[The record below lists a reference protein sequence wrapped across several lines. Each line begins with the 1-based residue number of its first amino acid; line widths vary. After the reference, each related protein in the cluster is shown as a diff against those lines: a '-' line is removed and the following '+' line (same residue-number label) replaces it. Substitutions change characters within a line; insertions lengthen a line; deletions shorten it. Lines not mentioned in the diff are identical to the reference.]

1 MSLSIK
7 LTAAVAVTA
16 AATTGSAGA
25 EQRER
30 ARFSVKVNSQTAS
43 LSLSLPLLSHARAHN
58 CWSISC
64 CCSQQQC
71 DLIVCVRQKYENKN
85 NCIIYKNL
93 HACKDLL
100 PLLMIYVIA
109 HTHTHTHRGR
119 ILVMRTVYDCVVHQ
133 LIVIAHYIGNQ
144 CKLIMHLPITIA
156 TMCSGKE

>member
-7 LTAAVAVTA
+7 LTAAAIAVTA

-30 ARFSVKVNSQTAS
+30 AT
-43 LSLSLPLLSHARAHN
+43 LSRLTDSRQHLSLPLLLYARAHN

-71 DLIVCVRQKYENKN
+71 DLIVCVRQKYENKII
-85 NCIIYKNL
+85 CIIYKNL

-100 PLLMIYVIA
+100 PLLNDLCNCS
-109 HTHTHTHRGR
+109 HTHTQRSYTCNAH
-119 ILVMRTVYDCVVHQ
+119 CVRRQRRAPVNCYCTLHWKSMQ
-133 LIVIAHYIGNQ
+133 
-144 CKLIMHLPITIA
+144 LIMHLPITTTTTTA
-156 TMCSGKE
+156 CSGKE